1 MVTWL
6 DLRPTTNQYDAFAEH
21 LCNAHSWYKH
31 LPLLEGRKFM
41 VFVTPSAG
49 TGRRIIVPD
58 ENSPETW
65 NLQVPPE
72 GDNYT
77 DENPRLHYT
86 WKTTQEYRKKFGFLT
101 YIDYDEDNILNS
113 ESIVSRLP
121 SKLIEHCSFTLYPY
135 VSAGYFSEA
144 VHYSC
149 HEDALEQLRKGF
161 EHPCREEVVRFA
173 DIPSEM
179 YDVQE
184 EMNDEEQRWV
194 LEYDELD
201 GEWKGEYPSTR
212 TNTYAQ
218 LSQELVSL
226 IDFFYH
232 QEFNKIQQALK
243 ELDNWLMTTG

>member
-1 MVTWL
+1 MGTWL
-6 DLRPTTNQYDAFAEH
+6 DLRPTLNQYNAFAEY

-31 LPLLEGRKFM
+31 LPLLEGRTFL

-58 ENSPETW
+58 KNNSEIW
-65 NLQVPPE
+65 NLEVPPE

-77 DENPRLHYT
+77 DETPRLHYA
-86 WKTTQEYRKKFGFLT
+86 WKTTQEYRTRFGFLS
-101 YIDYDEDNILNS
+101 YIDYEDSIDS
-113 ESIVSRLP
+113 ESLVSRFP
-121 SKLIEHCSFTLYPY
+121 PNLIKHCSFTLYPY

-161 EHPCREEVVRFA
+161 EHPLREELIRFA

-194 LEYDELD
+194 SEYDELD
-201 GEWKGEYPSTR
+201 GEWKGEYPSPR
-212 TNTYAQ
+212 TNTYVQ
-218 LSQELVSL
+218 LNHELDSLTDLFYRQEL
-226 IDFFYH
+226 
-232 QEFNKIQQALK
+232 NKIQQALK
-243 ELDNWLMTTG
+243 ELDKWLMS